1 LNAVKQDKPSRPK
14 PVPISD
20 QMKAWSAALVA
31 DTADWPQVKPR
42 SFFGFTGLYRKDF
55 MFAVL
60 PRTRSMETPDA
71 IAFRLDAP
79 AASLR
84 ARLSADARISSAE
97 IKEARWFAFTL
108 SRDAELHDALDW
120 LGRAYDAAAQM
131 HKAKKRR

>member
-1 LNAVKQDKPSRPK
+1 LNAVKQDKPYRPK
-14 PVPISD
+14 LAPVSD
-20 QMKAWSAALVA
+20 QVKAWSAALVA
-31 DTADWPQVKPR
+31 ETADWPQVKAR
-42 SFFGFTGLYRKDF
+42 SFFGFTGLYRNDF

-84 ARLSADARISSAE
+84 ARLSADARITSAE

-108 SRDAELHDALDW
+108 SHDAELHDALDW

>member
-1 LNAVKQDKPSRPK
+1 VKSSRRACFA
-14 PVPISD
+14 PISD
-20 QMKAWSAALVA
+20 QVKAWSAALVA
-31 DTADWPQVKPR
+31 ETADWPQVKAR
-42 SFFGFTGLYRKDF
+42 SFFGFTGLYRNDF

-84 ARLSADARISSAE
+84 ARLAADARITSAE

-108 SRDAELHDALDW
+108 SCDAELHDALEW
-120 LGRAYDAAAQM
+120 LGRAYEAAVET
-131 HKAKKRR
+131 HKARKKMKKRK